1 MTEAT
6 LPAIERLDALLVA
19 IDRCGPADQAE
30 FAHEHI
36 QEARTYALGAMPQEC
51 EWNLQLAR
59 RTLAHMPASVESKRA
74 QEMLAKLY
82 PS

>member
-6 LPAIERLDALLVA
+6 LPPVEKLDALLAVV
-19 IDRCGPADQAE
+19 DRCEPADEAE

-51 EWNLQLAR
+51 EWSL
-59 RTLAHMPASVESKRA
+59 TLAQKTLAAMPDTEECARAKR
-74 QEMLAKLY
+74 MLADLR
-82 PS
+82 PN